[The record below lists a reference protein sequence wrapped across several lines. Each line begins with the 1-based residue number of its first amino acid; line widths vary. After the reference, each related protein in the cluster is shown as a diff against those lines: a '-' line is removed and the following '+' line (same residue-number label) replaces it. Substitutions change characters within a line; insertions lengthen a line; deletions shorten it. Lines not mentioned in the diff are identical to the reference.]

1 MGDTRLSGS
10 LPAGR
15 PATHSLVMKLMNSDT
30 HSCTVSFASFA
41 IFAFDGRARFIIRLR
56 VTGDTPK
63 ARQGGPHCAAKARVQ
78 LATLYGVSRSKYQLA
93 TAPSAGTDLMLAT
106 GKKRSC
112 SRPPAS
118 SSPPAPSLMMY
129 PICLCNRKGC
139 DTYRSERFFVANLF
153 SLADYRTSFCIA
165 MAPSCAVCSCSS
177 QLGRTTLSCS
187 TCVNSRCATSI
198 QYYRARRRL
207 FFNA

>member
-1 MGDTRLSGS
+1 MSGS

-63 ARQGGPHCAAKARVQ
+63 ARQSGPHCAAKARVQ
-78 LATLYGVSRSKYQLA
+78 LATLYGLSRSKYQLA
-93 TAPSAGTDLMLAT
+93 TAPGAGTNLMLAT

-118 SSPPAPSLMMY
+118 SSPPAPPAPSLMMY
-129 PICLCNRKGC
+129 PICLCNRGGC
-139 DTYRSERFFVANLF
+139 DTYRSERFLMMQICFPCRSPHIVLHCDGTIMR
-153 SLADYRTSFCIA
+153 SL
-165 MAPSCAVCSCSS
+165 
-177 QLGRTTLSCS
+177 QL
-187 TCVNSRCATSI
+187 
-198 QYYRARRRL
+198 
-207 FFNA
+207 